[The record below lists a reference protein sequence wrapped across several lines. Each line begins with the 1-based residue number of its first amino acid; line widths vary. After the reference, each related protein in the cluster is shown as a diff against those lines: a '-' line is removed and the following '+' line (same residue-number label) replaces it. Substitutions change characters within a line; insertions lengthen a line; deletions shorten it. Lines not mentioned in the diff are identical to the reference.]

1 MVDIVCFSAGESLV
15 VEEGGSLSSSV
26 SSSSSAGPGAGDQ
39 MTDSLSTVSWDT
51 SDWGE
56 AGHQG
61 EDAQCDSQ

>member
-1 MVDIVCFSAGESLV
+1 MSSPVEETQLIFV

-61 EDAQCDSQ
+61 EDPQCDSQ

>member
-1 MVDIVCFSAGESLV
+1 M